1 MLLKSGG
8 GVAVMQVYSYGSD
21 SIPGPGTSI
30 FCKSSLKKKK
40 KMALRIFF
48 VYIKYTLNEDIKKR
62 FRHLEFIKP

>member
-40 KMALRIFF
+40 KMALGIFF